1 MRGFYE
7 RHPEISKR
15 LAERVDPGPINVASK
30 DTTKQYFDLLKTTL
44 FENDIMY
51 LDEDGNPVQE
61 SIKQHSIYLA
71 DETGWDVESRSRTVV
86 ARKGAKHI
94 YKRKTND
101 ESHKTLM
108 LGVCGN
114 GDFLKPLI
122 ILEKSFPLAGEGE
135 VDHLP
140 ENILLSKTEKDSME
154 QNLFYE
160 WIERAVIPHKQTVN
174 PDGKSHLIVENHG
187 SRFSTKS
194 IDLCT
199 GNNIE
204 MLSYPRHLTHILQ
217 GTDVVLSKPISTTVN
232 AMVHNNP
239 LISGN
244 CELSRISFIAIIGQA
259 VRTTCTRENVL
270 EALETQELSPSTP
283 TKFT

>member
-1 MRGFYE
+1 M
-7 RHPEISKR
+7 
-15 LAERVDPGPINVASK
+15 
-30 DTTKQYFDLLKTTL
+30 
-44 FENDIMY
+44 
-51 LDEDGNPVQE
+51 
-61 SIKQHSIYLA
+61 
-71 DETGWDVESRSRTVV
+71 TVV

-122 ILEKSFPLAGEGE
+122 ILEKSFPLVDEGE

-154 QNLFYE
+154 QNLLYE
-160 WIERAVIPHKQTVN
+160 WIERAVIPHN
-174 PDGKSHLIVENHG
+174 PDGKSLLIVDNHG

-204 MLSYPRHLTHILQ
+204 MLSYPGYLTHILQ
-217 GTDVVLSKPISTTVN
+217 
-232 AMVHNNP
+232 
-239 LISGN
+239 
-244 CELSRISFIAIIGQA
+244 
-259 VRTTCTRENVL
+259 
-270 EALETQELSPSTP
+270 
-283 TKFT
+283 